1 MGERCVEPECA
12 EAAIA
17 SVGERSLC
25 GKHFIAH
32 CYRRLEAVSMQFRE
46 PGFHENQS
54 EAVGHFFE
62 ECMRGAADIACAPVT
77 PPNLEKAQVVDILL
91 WASELHGRLRRSP
104 RVSAR
109 IPVLLRSEVPGQP
122 WEEKTETQILSRY
135 GAQVCC
141 QVEVHSGDA
150 LTCIRLDNGRRAESR
165 VTWTHRKATG
175 ELEFGVEFASEDN
188 FWGLAWTE
196 RLDLAG
202 A

>member
-1 MGERCVEPECA
+1 
-12 EAAIA
+12 
-17 SVGERSLC
+17 
-25 GKHFIAH
+25 
-32 CYRRLEAVSMQFRE
+32 
-46 PGFHENQS
+46 
-54 EAVGHFFE
+54 
-62 ECMRGAADIACAPVT
+62 MRGAADIACAPVT

-109 IPVLLRSEVPGQP
+109 IPVLLRSEALDQP
-122 WEEKTETQILSRY
+122 WEERTETQILSRH

-141 QVEVHSGDA
+141 RVEVHNGDV
-150 LTCIRLDNGRRAESR
+150 LTCIRLDNGRRADSR
-165 VTWTHRKATG
+165 VTWTHRKASG
-175 ELEFGVEFASEDN
+175 ELEFGIEFANEDN